1 MVSKN
6 QILLCPTPFP
16 TRWVH
21 PRLPP
26 ARLET
31 LLKVAEPTGGG
42 EAVAAVYEALKE
54 RIANSQGA
62 AMETTPT
69 EEPATPF

>member
-1 MVSKN
+1 MELGVWIPKHY
-6 QILLCPTPFP
+6 LH
-16 TRWVH
+16 RWVH

-54 RIANSQGA
+54 RIANSQGS

-69 EEPATPF
+69 EEPAAPF

>member
-1 MVSKN
+1 M
-6 QILLCPTPFP
+6 
-16 TRWVH
+16 H

>member
-1 MVSKN
+1 M
-6 QILLCPTPFP
+6 ILH
-16 TRWVH
+16 RWVH

-42 EAVAAVYEALKE
+42 ESVAAVYEALKE
-54 RIANSQGA
+54 RIANSQGS

-69 EEPATPF
+69 EEPAAPF